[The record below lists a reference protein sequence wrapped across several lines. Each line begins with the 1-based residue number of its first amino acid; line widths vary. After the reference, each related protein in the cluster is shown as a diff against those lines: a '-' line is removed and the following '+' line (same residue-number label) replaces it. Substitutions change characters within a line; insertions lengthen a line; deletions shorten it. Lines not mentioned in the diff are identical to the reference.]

1 MSPPRTLKGE
11 FARSG
16 FFGPLSRYRN
26 HTRDFR
32 YLQAFKDRT
41 LSQPAFFIAGNKDG
55 AFKVEAPG
63 PHAGRFGELR
73 AAAAAAGRLGL
84 QQARVGAVESGRR
97 LGGDGKCGR
106 RGGPEPKGLHEE
118 KHLG

>member
-1 MSPPRTLKGE
+1 MPLRSDLEQAAITPPLDVVLDLCAAAKG
-11 FARSG
+11 
-16 FFGPLSRYRN
+16 
-26 HTRDFR
+26 
-32 YLQAFKDRT
+32 
-41 LSQPAFFIAGNKDG
+41 
-55 AFKVEAPG
+55 KVEAPG